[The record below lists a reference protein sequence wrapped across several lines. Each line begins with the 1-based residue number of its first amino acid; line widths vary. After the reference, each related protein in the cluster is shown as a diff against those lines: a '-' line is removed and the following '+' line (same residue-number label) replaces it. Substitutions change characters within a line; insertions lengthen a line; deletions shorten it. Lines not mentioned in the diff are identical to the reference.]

1 MITALVRL
9 RGEGA
14 DNSLGFIEGVGW
26 KMLIALARFRLK
38 GGI

>member
-1 MITALVRL
+1 M
-9 RGEGA
+9 ED

-26 KMLIALARFRLK
+26 KMLTALARFRLK